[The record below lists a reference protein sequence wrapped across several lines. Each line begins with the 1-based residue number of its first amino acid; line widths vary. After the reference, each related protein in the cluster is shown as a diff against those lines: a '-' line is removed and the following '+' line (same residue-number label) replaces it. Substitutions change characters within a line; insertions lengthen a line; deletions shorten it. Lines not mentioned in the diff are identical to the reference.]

1 MGKIRKFLII
11 AIISVIAAVLINRFI
26 QSQRYPILF
35 KVYQTRDLS
44 EKWLYKLLGVIPK
57 EFINSYSFHNIEEG
71 NGYTLKK
78 IQRITKVPVE
88 VGYILEV
95 NNETEFITTFLYS
108 LIKNQNL
115 KCISYENHLNY
126 LFDLGVFNKYL
137 RVSKVKYPKE
147 IVDKLAFFFAEGD
160 EFKKVQSHSNLNL
173 LKKYY
178 EGIYKS
184 IPDPEL
190 FLAKSKTLNFA
201 VFTYFWYPR
210 MGLVQFEVDIEGDK
224 VTKANLQ
231 IIGFMGIDYPPL

>member
-1 MGKIRKFLII
+1 MGKIRKFLVI
-11 AIISVIAAVLINRFI
+11 AIISVIASVLINRFI

-57 EFINSYSFHNIEEG
+57 EFINSYSFYDIENG

-78 IQRITKVPVE
+78 IQRVTEIPVE

-95 NNETEFITTFLYS
+95 NNEAEFITAFLYS

-115 KCISYENHLNY
+115 KWISYENHLNY
-126 LFDLGVFNKYL
+126 LFDVEVFNKYL
-137 RVSKVKYPKE
+137 RVSKVKDPKE
-147 IVDKLAFFFAEGD
+147 IVDKLAYFFAEGG
-160 EFKKVQSHSNLNL
+160 EFKKVESGLDLNL

-178 EGIYKS
+178 EGIYKP

-190 FLAKSKTLNFA
+190 FLVKSKTLNFA
-201 VFTYFWYPR
+201 DFIYFWYPR
-210 MGLVQFEVDIEGDK
+210 MGLVQFEVDIKGDQ

-231 IIGFMGIDYPPL
+231 IVGFMGLDYPPL